1 MLSRLDIR
9 CSIAATL
16 DVVGERW
23 SLLIIR
29 EAVMGST
36 RFDEF
41 HERIGIAR
49 NILTS
54 RLTML
59 VENGI
64 LTRNKSPENARV
76 HLYVLT
82 PRGRDLLPV
91 LAAIMQWGDR
101 WIHADT
107 GAPIVLL
114 DRKSGAAIQPL
125 QLKTKS
131 GATVTADNLA
141 ITAGPGATSLMR
153 KRLNATHQAK

>member
-1 MLSRLDIR
+1 MLARADIR

-16 DVVGERW
+16 DMIGERW

-54 RLTML
+54 RLAML

-64 LTRNKSPENARV
+64 LSRTQSSENARIY
-76 HLYVLT
+76 LYTLT
-82 PRGRDLLPV
+82 PKGRDLLPV

-101 WIHADT
+101 WVHAKA
-107 GAPIVLL
+107 GAPIILT
-114 DRKSGAAIQPL
+114 DCRSGAAIQPL
-125 QLKTKS
+125 SLRTRK
-131 GATVTADNLA
+131 GATVTMDNLS
-141 ITAGPGATSLMR
+141 ITAGPGATEPMR
-153 KRLNATHQAK
+153 KRLSITKS